1 MHQSLRRQSS
11 AGAPGFSA
19 GWSRASWCGALVSA
33 LLLSAG
39 AAFAARGPSTPEER
53 KKAVELVELLETA
66 PASPDAAAARQ
77 WLTTFVSEVPDLT
90 VKQCMSLIAP
100 AADRAAIRPE
110 LMSQHIFSG
119 AGYLLRNP
127 GTAAGGTDT
136 LTAALVGTVRAYR
149 AWKQADASVA
159 HPRLEQLAELEA
171 NGQLE
176 TYVRA
181 AGRNCR

>member
-1 MHQSLRRQSS
+1 MVQSLRRNPPTGAS
-11 AGAPGFSA
+11 ATSAPS
-19 GWSRASWCGALVSA
+19 SRAALCGTLVAA
-33 LLLSAG
+33 LLLIAG
-39 AAFAARGPSTPEER
+39 AASAARGPSTPEER
-53 KKAVELVELLETA
+53 KKAIELVELLETE
-66 PASPDAAAARQ
+66 PASPAAAEARQ
-77 WLTTFVSEVPDLT
+77 WLTTFISEVPDLT
-90 VKQCMSLIAP
+90 VKQCMSLVAP
-100 AADRAAIRPE
+100 ATERAAIRPE
-110 LMSQHIFSG
+110 LMSQHVFSG

-149 AWKQADASVA
+149 VWKQADASVA

-171 NGQLE
+171 KGQLE